1 VQVTTEYVF
10 FKGQLLSIHICSAR
24 VSIAA
29 YHTIILLITSYHFHY
44 EQLTKVKVFS
54 DCVNKA
60 ILDHPKRLIV
70 LDIPNVISASLD
82 TVLKKVENV
91 DLSER
96 RGDDADGEI

>member
-1 VQVTTEYVF
+1 M
-10 FKGQLLSIHICSAR
+10 
-24 VSIAA
+24 
-29 YHTIILLITSYHFHY
+29 
-44 EQLTKVKVFS
+44 KVFS

-82 TVLKKVENV
+82 TVLKKLENS